1 MDYKRKLKKQS
12 GQLTL
17 IFPLVFGILFTSCRE
32 STKKSQSVLIE
43 KINAVQQQVM
53 AQGNITKE
61 EEQALTGLCNIISH
75 SDGMADINRDNLM
88 ILKDVDIVPV
98 YDDCQD
104 FSKEEKKDCFSEK
117 VSTFIKSEFNLELSK
132 ELNLSE
138 PKEVDVF
145 FVINASGNLTTMK
158 VRNSDVIIQGEI
170 LRVLRK
176 MPRMKPAV
184 HNGKNVSVIC
194 SMKLKYGND
203 IDINVVYIP
212 EFPEGVQPNF

>member
-1 MDYKRKLKKQS
+1 MDYKRKLRKQS

-17 IFPLVFGILFTSCRE
+17 IFPLVFGILFTSCGE
-32 STKKSQSVLIE
+32 NTKKSQSVLIE

-61 EEQALTGLCNIISH
+61 EEEALTGLCNIISH
-75 SDGMADINRDNLM
+75 GDGMANINRDNLM
-88 ILKDVDIVPV
+88 ILKDVDVVPV
-98 YDDCQD
+98 YEGCNNL
-104 FSKEEKKDCFSEK
+104 SKEEKMDCFSNK
-117 VSTFIKSEFNLELSK
+117 ISSFVKREFDLELSK

-145 FVINASGNLTTMK
+145 FVINESGNLTTMK

-176 MPRMKPAV
+176 MPVMKPAF

-194 SMKLKYGND
+194 SMKLLYGND
-203 IDINVVYIP
+203 IDVNVVYIP
-212 EFPEGVQPNF
+212 EFPEE